1 MKKIRAILVFG
12 FLLMLG
18 TLGLG
23 QTRSAVNASQAR
35 TPLAVVL
42 LVDKS
47 STAPHYMPLLRQ
59 VVTQVLGSMMPDDK
73 MMLCEFQESTTCLT
87 RFTANPGEILD
98 ALETIKGKASSSANF
113 SDALDLA
120 MDHLQTAAPGPK
132 RAVIMV
138 SNAGERFRP
147 SRHSQADLIQKA
159 QNSGTQ
165 VHMIEIATHFGT
177 STYHVADSAAARREQ
192 LWHETGGGLYS
203 FGVPELNSETTGEDR
218 SRMEKLLQHE
228 LSTIATIL
236 NQIRQNAA
244 PVPGEDSPAD
254 AATEESE
261 SPALHSSPAI
271 LTGEMWKA
279 IGWLPADTET
289 VMVARGG
296 FVLPDLSKDVDD
308 AVAEHN
314 GLRDQIP
321 VKDIAAHLELDTVMV
336 MAYLPELGQ
345 QLSGQ
350 RVAIA
355 VRGLRHPRD
364 SATGEGLM
372 RSEGCL
378 VLILEKDLGQNALS
392 SSAGPKITQ
401 ETIASYPVL
410 VAQDDEDTVLTAQ
423 PLPNIVIIATDRSY
437 LAEVLARMAGRS
449 GRRALPSSLSEW
461 NHVDTSARFW
471 AVRHFDHT
479 QADEDPSSP
488 FRPDLEAE
496 RDEQAVGVT
505 FSLEPGKPALV
516 TYLTGDKNFL
526 AKVKSPYSQVEP
538 EFEDV
543 DIIYRELEPGV
554 YQMSFNLTDDNSVMA
569 LSFRLGWL
577 LGQGIEG
584 L

>member
-1 MKKIRAILVFG
+1 MKKIRAILAFG

-18 TLGLG
+18 TPGLG
-23 QTRSAVNASQAR
+23 QTRSVVNAPQAR

-42 LVDKS
+42 LIDKS
-47 STAPHYMPLLRQ
+47 SAAPHYMPLLRQ
-59 VVTQVLGSMMPDDK
+59 VVTQALGGMMPDDK
-73 MMLCEFQESTTCLT
+73 MMLCEFQQSTTCLT
-87 RFTANPGEILD
+87 RFTANLGEIFD

-120 MDHLQTAAPGPK
+120 MDHLQAAAAGSK
-132 RAVIMV
+132 QAVLMV

-147 SRHSQADLIQKA
+147 SRHSQADLIREA

-165 VHMIEIATHFGT
+165 IHMIEIATHFGI

-203 FGVPELNSETTGEDR
+203 FGVPELNSETTDEDR
-218 SRMEKLLQHE
+218 WQMEKLLQHE
-228 LSTIATIL
+228 LSTIAKIL

-244 PVPGEDSPAD
+244 PVPREESPAD
-254 AATEESE
+254 AVAEEAE
-261 SPALHSSPAI
+261 SPVLHSSPAI

-279 IGWLPADTET
+279 IGWLPTDTET

-321 VKDIAAHLELDTVMV
+321 VKDIAAHLELDTTMI
-336 MAYLPELGQ
+336 MAYLPNELRQTLNGHSAS
-345 QLSGQ
+345 L
-350 RVAIA
+350 A

-378 VLILEKDLGQNALS
+378 ILILEKDLAQNALS

-401 ETIASYPVL
+401 ETLAGYSVL

-423 PLPNIVIIATDRSY
+423 PLPNIVIIATDRNY

-449 GRRALPSSLSEW
+449 GRRALPSSLAEW
-461 NHVDTSARFW
+461 SHVDTSARFW
-471 AVRHFDHT
+471 AVRHFDRT
-479 QADEDPSSP
+479 QADQDPSSP
-488 FRPDLEAE
+488 FRPDLEAD

-526 AKVKSPYSQVEP
+526 AKV
-538 EFEDV
+538 
-543 DIIYRELEPGV
+543 
-554 YQMSFNLTDDNSVMA
+554 
-569 LSFRLGWL
+569 
-577 LGQGIEG
+577 
-584 L
+584 